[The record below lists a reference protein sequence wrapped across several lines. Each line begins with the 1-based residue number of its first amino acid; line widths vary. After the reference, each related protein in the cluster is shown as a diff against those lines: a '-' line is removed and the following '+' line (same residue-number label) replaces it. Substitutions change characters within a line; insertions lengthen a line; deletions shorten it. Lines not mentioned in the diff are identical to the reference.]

1 MTTIKRYTNSALDAI
16 YNRTAG
22 RMIAQITAISRGRT
36 SRMQDRLKKLDE
48 EAQRLKEL
56 EKRMEPDNAVL
67 EQTLNE
73 YRNVMNT
80 SASLIQ
86 ANDNEIQNA
95 GMTIATIAVTAKV
108 FLSLSGTIMQN
119 GGNPITPQ
127 AMKYYQEQ
135 ADKSGIK
142 WNTLTAL
149 DVVTSYV
156 DSPAWRNRM
165 EKWGDGYADLAR
177 DILLQDIQN
186 GAGPIASARHLRQ
199 IAENM
204 PVHASETLTRTLQ
217 LTSFREASLAME
229 LSNSDYIEGKIR
241 IAELDDLTCLS
252 CIALHGTPL
261 AVGERVDDHY
271 NGRCSEFYQVP
282 GGNKYPSMM
291 QADSKP
297 GERNFVPFQT
307 GTDWFNSLS
316 RERQEIQRS
325 FQQSPAKF
333 RAFESGVDLREFVGD
348 HNDDVFGHQFIE
360 RSLLDILGKEADK
373 YYERNQE

>member
-1 MTTIKRYTNSALDAI
+1 
-16 YNRTAG
+16 
-22 RMIAQITAISRGRT
+22 
-36 SRMQDRLKKLDE
+36 MQDRLKKLDE

-271 NGRCSEFYQVP
+271 NGRCTEFYQVP